1 MRATIF
7 PKQRRVSRECSDFPK
22 SKSTSQEL
30 DIVRFFGHVF
40 IFLPCSS
47 DTLLLTGRHRGLGR
61 GVAHRRRRV
70 PCASMGMTFE
80 ILISRTVGRDTRLAT
95 RWHRPS
101 RVAVGSTVWSTDSV
115 GVRNVCAKAQGMRA
129 YGQTVRHCTHLRTLQ
144 MTKPFPISRND

>member
-1 MRATIF
+1 MRTTIF

-61 GVAHRRRRV
+61 GVAHRRTSSQEGSVRID
-70 PCASMGMTFE
+70 GHD
-80 ILISRTVGRDTRLAT
+80 LRDIDLKDRWTRHAT
-95 RWHRPS
+95 R
-101 RVAVGSTVWSTDSV
+101 
-115 GVRNVCAKAQGMRA
+115 
-129 YGQTVRHCTHLRTLQ
+129 
-144 MTKPFPISRND
+144 